1 MTLIFFHAS
10 FSSVWTSWI
19 IVCLVYYFTIL
30 VVSRV
35 AWHDITITSLFIF
48 IYLLQFFTS
57 YSSLLWTHFVTG
69 TIRFHVALSNGVS
82 TVGPR
87 YKAASVKSNNADCST
102 WLTARR
108 EGQQENLDGQSILLD
123 INNLVRN
130 YLHIFWAKLQFM
142 LSRNFLKIVKN

>member
-1 MTLIFFHAS
+1 ML
-10 FSSVWTSWI
+10 WI
-19 IVCLVYYFTIL
+19 DF
-30 VVSRV
+30 
-35 AWHDITITSLFIF
+35 A
-48 IYLLQFFTS
+48 
-57 YSSLLWTHFVTG
+57 TG

-130 YLHIFWAKLQFM
+130 YLHIFGKNYKFI
-142 LSRNFLKIVKN
+142 LSRIFF